1 MWSADHFE
9 KEVKCTMSDL
19 SELIQTCSDTIFKV
33 QFRKKV
39 DADNIQKKFSGFKFA
54 DLKKVEEVKKI
65 SKTITEGEVVEITG
79 HLLESENNLGR
90 SLVVDLD
97 APKSNN
103 IRQVDHRTI
112 QFIIFRNV
120 KYTLGRKAP
129 GTEELPLKY
138 DAKAPKWTGSK
149 LSAGNWFSSS

>member
-1 MWSADHFE
+1 
-9 KEVKCTMSDL
+9 MSDL
-19 SELIQTCSDTIFKV
+19 SELIQSCSDTIFKV

-39 DADNIQKKFSGFKFA
+39 DAENIQRKFSSFKFA
-54 DLKKVEEVKKI
+54 DLKKVDEVKKI
-65 SKTITEGEVVEITG
+65 SKTITEGEVVEVTG

-97 APKSNN
+97 APKNNN

-120 KYTLGRKAP
+120 KYSLGRKAP

-138 DAKAPKWTGSK
+138 DAKAPKWAGSK
-149 LSAGNWFSSS
+149 LSVGNWFSSS

>member
-1 MWSADHFE
+1 
-9 KEVKCTMSDL
+9 MSDL